1 MENSHDRLSAAS
13 LCVGEEPMTRSTWGY
28 AAALGSAAFVGLFT
42 VVNKW
47 LLTEHMPPL
56 TAAAWTY
63 FAAGVALA
71 PWAIRAGG
79 FRLSRP
85 WVVAG
90 WILAGSIVGPSLY
103 FVGLDRT
110 SGVEGVLLI
119 NTEAIFTALLA
130 FAFFREPTSVI
141 TFLCGGFVLI
151 GAVWLSWPSGNGELI
166 AGQSLGA
173 ALIALGY
180 VGWATENNLGRL
192 LGTDIPAVTLV
203 CMKALA
209 AAFSMAALAAVFGQ
223 SLAISWSVVP
233 GIIVSGAVSLGLS
246 LALFYAAMQRIG
258 AGRTGLIS
266 STSALW
272 GVASAILLLHE
283 SLDAKTILAGTLM
296 LAGVIGFGWESRRTE
311 HPVSDPDRR
320 LKNVDA

>member
-1 MENSHDRLSAAS
+1 
-13 LCVGEEPMTRSTWGY
+13 MTRSMWGY

-47 LLTEHMPPL
+47 LLTERMPPL

-63 FAAGVALA
+63 FAAAVALA

-79 FRLSRP
+79 LRMTRP
-85 WVVAG
+85 LVVTG
-90 WILAGSIVGPSLY
+90 WILAGSVVGPSLY

-130 FAFFREPTSVI
+130 FAFFREPTSII
-141 TFLCGGFVLI
+141 TFLSGGLVLV
-151 GAVWLSWPSGNGELI
+151 GAVWLSWPAGDDEVI
-166 AGQSLGA
+166 AGQSVGA
-173 ALIALGY
+173 VLIAVGY
-180 VGWATENNLGRL
+180 LGWATENNLGRL

-203 CMKALA
+203 CFKALVA
-209 AAFSMAALAAVFGQ
+209 AVSMAALAIVFGQ
-223 SLAISWSVVP
+223 PLAISWSVVP
-233 GIIVSGAVSLGLS
+233 GIVVGGAVSLGLS
-246 LALFYAAMQRIG
+246 LSLFYAAMQRIG

-283 SLDAKTILAGTLM
+283 SLDAKTIFASTLM
-296 LAGVIGFGWESRRTE
+296 LAGVIGLGWESSKTE
-311 HPVSDPDRR
+311 PTVASNERCS
-320 LKNVDA
+320 KDAV